1 MAHVDYRIV
10 AARAGSLQFAS
21 TRTVVPV
28 VRTGDH
34 FDRTGRTRLPSL
46 LPSALSLESAAKSG
60 RPGTTRRTRASL
72 QGSRHSP
79 QRRGQ
84 PHSGGARL
92 RRGSGRPLGRDLEPR
107 IAGFAGDCVVQEVIR
122 QKIVST
128 AISGRSRQADS
139 FTDPTART
147 LLHVALR
154 AEVLDVQLM
163 PTESPRLEFP
173 FAEAALASPL
183 QFHEDRLHLA
193 PYGALLFILL
203 LAAELLGSPFRPRT
217 PARDIL
223 LDPRTKLLEGRGV
236 ADQDA
241 VPDSSAISSQAASPS
256 PTRVLSMSSRIRRV
270 CVPERVVWRP
280 KSSVRRI

>member
-1 MAHVDYRIV
+1 MAHVDYRVV

-122 QKIVST
+122 QEIVS
-128 AISGRSRQADS
+128 IVRSRGGAVKRIPSPTRPRGHS
-139 FTDPTART
+139 FTLPFGRKCSTSSSYR
-147 LLHVALR
+147 
-154 AEVLDVQLM
+154 
-163 PTESPRLEFP
+163 PSFPRLEFP

-183 QFHEDRLHLA
+183 QFHEDRLHRA
-193 PYGALLFILL
+193 PYGTLLVVLL
-203 LAAELLGSPFRPRT
+203 LAAELLGSLFRPRT
-217 PARDIL
+217 PSPGHPARPSHEA
-223 LDPRTKLLEGRGV
+223 PRGSRG
-236 ADQDA
+236 
-241 VPDSSAISSQAASPS
+241 
-256 PTRVLSMSSRIRRV
+256 
-270 CVPERVVWRP
+270 
-280 KSSVRRI
+280 